1 VDPPGS
7 ELWDDPIVPLEIRV
21 ATDSDS
27 EAIARLLD
35 QLGYPANTAEIPT
48 RLDRLSQADRAEVF
62 LADRDGKVVGLAT
75 VHILSVLNRI
85 RDVAWL
91 TALVV
96 DESARGTGV
105 GRRLVE
111 SVEAFAR
118 QQGCERLSVT
128 THEDRAD
135 ARAFYVRIGFEPT
148 GRRFGKVLTQ
158 S

>member
-1 VDPPGS
+1 MDPPGS

-35 QLGYPANTAEIPT
+35 QLGYPASTAEIPT
-48 RLDRLSQADRAEVF
+48 RLDRLSQADRAAVF

-75 VHILSVLNRI
+75 VHILSVVNRI

-135 ARAFYVRIGFEPT
+135 ARAFYVRIGFEAT
-148 GRRFGKVLTQ
+148 GRRFGKVLIQ
-158 S
+158 